1 MNKEYAVGIDIGGTH
16 ITTAIIDIV
25 NMKLIDFSLHK
36 EYFDSNLS
44 VNQVMSIWEKAIRI
58 SVENS
63 KVKEI
68 KGLAVCMP
76 GPFDYMNG
84 LCWIKDQSKYEH
96 FYGINVRYLFQG
108 SLNLSSEFPI
118 LFENDAV
125 CFGKGEVFKDATNL
139 SKKVMAVT
147 LGTGL
152 GACFIDKGVSIASGE
167 LVPADGEIYN
177 IPFKESIAED
187 YVSARGLL
195 SAYKSI
201 TGKKLTNGLELFN
214 LAVAEDEIAIKIFEE
229 MGENLAEVTIP
240 WLKKFEADSFII
252 GGKIAN
258 ASRFFLK
265 SFNKKIKE
273 SGLEITV
280 SISTDNEAAALL
292 GAASMLIKL
301 NYL

>member
-1 MNKEYAVGIDIGGTH
+1 MKEYAVGIDIGGTH
-16 ITTAIIDIV
+16 ITAAIIDIV
-25 NMKLIDFSLHK
+25 SMKLIDFSLHK
-36 EYFDSNLS
+36 ESFDSNLP
-44 VNQVMSIWEKAIRI
+44 VNQVMSIWEKVIRI

-76 GPFDYMNG
+76 GPFDYTNG

-96 FYGINVRYLFQG
+96 FYGLNVRYLFQG

-152 GACFIDKGVSIASGE
+152 GACFIDKGISIVLGE

-201 TGKKLTNGLELFN
+201 TGKNLHNGLELFN
-214 LAVAEDEIAIKIFEE
+214 LAVAEDQVAIKVFEE

-258 ASRFFLK
+258 ASRFFLE

-280 SISTDNEAAALL
+280 SVSTDNEVAALL
-292 GAASMLIKL
+292 GAASML
-301 NYL
+301 YTA

>member
-1 MNKEYAVGIDIGGTH
+1 
-16 ITTAIIDIV
+16 
-25 NMKLIDFSLHK
+25 
-36 EYFDSNLS
+36 
-44 VNQVMSIWEKAIRI
+44 
-58 SVENS
+58 
-63 KVKEI
+63 
-68 KGLAVCMP
+68 MP
-76 GPFDYMNG
+76 GPFDYTNG

-96 FYGINVRYLFQG
+96 FYGLNVRYLFQG

-177 IPFKESIAED
+177 ILFKESIAED

-201 TGKKLTNGLELFN
+201 TGKNLNNGLELFN
-214 LAVAEDEIAIKIFEE
+214 LAVAEDEVAIKIFEE

-280 SISTDNEAAALL
+280 SISIDNEAAALL
-292 GAASMLIKL
+292 GAASML
-301 NYL
+301 YTA

>member
-36 EYFDSNLS
+36 EFFDSNLP

-58 SVENS
+58 SIENS

-76 GPFDYMNG
+76 GPFDYTNG

-96 FYGINVRYLFQG
+96 FYGLNVRYLFQG

-177 IPFKESIAED
+177 ILFKESIAED

-201 TGKKLTNGLELFN
+201 TGKNLNNGLELFN
-214 LAVAEDEIAIKIFEE
+214 LAVAEDEVAIKIFEE

-280 SISTDNEAAALL
+280 SISIDNEAAALL
-292 GAASMLIKL
+292 GAASML
-301 NYL
+301 YTA